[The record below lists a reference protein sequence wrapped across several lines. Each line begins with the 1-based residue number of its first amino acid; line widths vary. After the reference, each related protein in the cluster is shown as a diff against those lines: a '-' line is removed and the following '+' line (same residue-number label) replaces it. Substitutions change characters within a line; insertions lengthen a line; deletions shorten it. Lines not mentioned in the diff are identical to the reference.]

1 MNADEALYEFQM
13 KLKEAEKALDDA
25 IRIAANEFGR
35 DTSMRPVMDALDE
48 VRNTG
53 IYYLRSDV
61 EEIRSDISS
70 YYFEQDGFLAY

>member
-35 DTSMRPVMDALDE
+35 DASMRPVMDALDE